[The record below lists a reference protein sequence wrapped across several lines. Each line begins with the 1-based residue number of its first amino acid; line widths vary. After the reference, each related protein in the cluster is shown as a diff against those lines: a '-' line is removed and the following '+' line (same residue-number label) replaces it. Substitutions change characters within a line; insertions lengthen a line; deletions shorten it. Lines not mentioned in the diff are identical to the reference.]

1 MFPLP
6 LTAFEEL
13 MVRDRAFPM
22 DIWIELRFRDRLSVP
37 ALEEALAVLA
47 VRHPLLVA
55 GVEKVGGRLCWV
67 PSASAIPLVRL
78 AGEAWRP
85 EPVLP
90 EAGRGIRFYL
100 VEPAADHCSLYLQ
113 VHHACCDGA
122 AIRLL
127 LLDLITLYAR
137 LTDPQGSWPELT
149 RLEPALL
156 PMRGRIP
163 PPPPIKTSRN
173 ELLELFR
180 FLFPWPQAL
189 LSQPGPGP
197 ELPFSQRILS
207 REETEAALQRAA
219 RTGGRFHEQALSDL
233 FAVLADWQV
242 AHGKPRRGSRLRIL
256 IPMDVRELEDRR
268 LPACNRVTFA
278 FLTRRLDQC
287 GPDLSRALRA
297 EHEYIR
303 EYRTDL
309 DFLRGLEFAR
319 AKRLLPLILRLPLPL
334 SSAVLTNLG
343 DVTPLRGFPV
353 EEQGLRIGDAICLHA
368 SGATG
373 VRPGTIASFSLCR
386 LAGRLSIGLRCAHPA
401 LSLDAENQLLDAFKA
416 RLLGLH

>member
-22 DIWIELRFRDRLSVP
+22 DIWIELCFRDRLSVP
-37 ALEEALAVLA
+37 ALEEALEVLA
-47 VRHPLLVA
+47 SRHPLLVA
-55 GVEKVGGRLCWV
+55 GVEKIGGRFCWV
-67 PSASAIPLVRL
+67 PSASAIPLVRV
-78 AGEAWRP
+78 AGGAWQP

-90 EAGRGIRFYL
+90 EAGGGVRFYL
-100 VEPAADHCSLYLQ
+100 VERSGECSLFLQ

-122 AIRLL
+122 AIRVV
-127 LLDLITLYAR
+127 LLDLVTLYAR
-137 LTDPQGSWPELT
+137 LTDPQGPWPELT

-163 PPPPIKTSRN
+163 PPPPIKTPRN

-189 LSQPGPGP
+189 SSQPGPGGD
-197 ELPFSQRILS
+197 LPFSQRVLS
-207 REETEAALQRAA
+207 REETEAVLQRAA
-219 RTGGRFHEQALSDL
+219 RSGGRFHEQALSDL

-242 AHGKPRRGSRLRIL
+242 AHGKSRPGSRLRIL
-256 IPMDVRELEDRR
+256 IPMDVRELVDRR

-287 GPDLSRALRA
+287 GPDLSQALRA

-309 DFLRGLEFAR
+309 DFLRGLEFAC

-386 LAGRLSIGLRCAHPA
+386 LAGRLSIGLRCARPA
-401 LSLDAENQLLDAFKA
+401 LSLDAENALLDAFKS